1 MGIAQRMNSIA
12 HANQPLFICILR
24 VALGLLLLLK
34 GLTFLSNS
42 GQLESMIQ
50 QSRFR
55 AGTTFLVTY
64 ITFAHLF
71 GGTFIVIGL
80 LTRWVVVLQI
90 PILIGAVLFF
100 NRGSDILSIGAEFG
114 FSLLVLLLLVFF
126 LFEGGGP
133 ISMDRY
139 LKKYL
144 L

>member
-1 MGIAQRMNSIA
+1 MGIVQRMNSMT
-12 HANQPLFICILR
+12 HAYQPFMILVLR
-24 VALGLLLLLK
+24 VALGLLLLFK
-34 GLTFLSNS
+34 GITFLSNAE
-42 GQLESMIQ
+42 QLEAMIQ
-50 QSRFR
+50 SSRFR

-80 LTRWVVVLQI
+80 LTRWVVLLQI

-100 NRGSDILSIGAEFG
+100 NRGSEVFSVGSEFG
-114 FSLLVLLLLVFF
+114 LSLLVLILLIFF

-133 ISMDRY
+133 VSMDRY

>member
-1 MGIAQRMNSIA
+1 MGIVQRLNAVA
-12 HANQPLFICILR
+12 HANQPLLILMLR
-24 VALGLLLLLK
+24 VALGILLLFK
-34 GLTFLSNS
+34 GITFLSNS
-42 GQLESMIQ
+42 GQLESMIEG
-50 QSRFR
+50 SRFR

-71 GGTFIVIGL
+71 GGTFIVLGL
-80 LTRWVVVLQI
+80 LTRWVVLLQI
-90 PILIGAVLFF
+90 PILIGAVIFF
-100 NRGSDILSIGAEFG
+100 NRSSDVFSVGSEFG
-114 FSLLVLLLLVFF
+114 LAILVLLLLIFF